1 MAPTLTKPAV
11 PRTRLADLDP
21 AELYERDFY
30 AWTRQQ
36 ARALS
41 RLRGRRDNLGLDP
54 VHLAEEIRDL
64 GSEVRHAVESQ
75 LERLIEHLLKLEYS
89 RLPEPR
95 RGWAV
100 SARSARIELRKR
112 LTPSLVRHLRRN
124 LAQIYEDARGITV
137 LRLLDHPEPEAAA
150 ALPPTCPYALEDLLR
165 DGWYPAN
172 RHGLPAPE

>member
-1 MAPTLTKPAV
+1 MRANERAPGLLE
-11 PRTRLADLDP
+11 RDP

-36 ARALS
+36 ARALA

-95 RGWAV
+95 RRWAISV
-100 SARSARIELRKR
+100 AGARHEIERR
-112 LTPSLVRHLRRN
+112 LTPTLERAVRRRLPVAYAHARQRAR
-124 LAQIYEDARGITV
+124 LAF
-137 LRLLDHPEPEAAA
+137 LDHPEPEAAA

-165 DGWYPAN
+165 DGWYPGN
-172 RHGLPAPE
+172 RHGLPDPE